1 MYCIPYVISK
11 IISRMSVAGMTRP
24 LFYSLVVLAWLV
36 ISLYVSNSLSQ
47 PLTANQNDSDSIED
61 VEQWSYKEKRPF
73 CNAFAGCGRK
83 RSMVSKENKHSAYG
97 KAPSNHP
104 RPLNTNTKLL
114 ENIVARLQNKRANA
128 IQLDDTEYY

>member
-1 MYCIPYVISK
+1 
-11 IISRMSVAGMTRP
+11 MTRP

-114 ENIVARLQNKRANA
+114 ENIVARLHRTWSCLQKYFYLSYVRDFSVTG
-128 IQLDDTEYY
+128 ILDCSLVQK

>member
-1 MYCIPYVISK
+1 
-11 IISRMSVAGMTRP
+11 MTRP

>member
-1 MYCIPYVISK
+1 
-11 IISRMSVAGMTRP
+11 
-24 LFYSLVVLAWLV
+24 
-36 ISLYVSNSLSQ
+36 
-47 PLTANQNDSDSIED
+47 
-61 VEQWSYKEKRPF
+61 
-73 CNAFAGCGRK
+73 
-83 RSMVSKENKHSAYG
+83 MVSKENKHSAYG